1 MICQYLTNHE
11 DVADYNERLE
21 DLLDHHLISNE
32 ELEKKKKMGGV
43 GYLINGNMCLG
54 IYEDELVARIGS
66 SLADTLVKKP
76 GIRPYLK
83 DNEDFDEFILVSE
96 KIYLHSKALQKF
108 IDESLEYT
116 RQLPPKE
123 HDRNDLDLNQ

>member
-1 MICQYLTNHE
+1 M
-11 DVADYNERLE
+11 ADYNERLE
-21 DLLDHHLISNE
+21 DLLDHHLIANE
-32 ELEKKKKMGGV
+32 DLEKKKKLGGV

-54 IYEDELVARIGS
+54 IYEDDLVARIGT
-66 SLADTLVKKP
+66 SLANTLVNQP
-76 GIRPYLK
+76 GIRPFLEG
-83 DNEDFDEFILVSE
+83 NEDFNEFILISE

-116 RQLPPKE
+116 SQLPPKE